1 MTMRLTSCLSRFLLA
16 VPVLAGCVATADAYP
31 EFQKFVQTRSGR
43 AINCAM
49 CHANSD
55 GPDGA
60 GFGQI
65 GGLSSEEITRLNQA
79 RAAFEPGQAVDSPI
93 LNKFGNHI
101 VATIGKTRLL
111 EFRNRPE
118 ELAAALGT
126 TSDLDGDGIPD
137 WREYLDGTHPLKK
150 TDGNPWLLFVN
161 NLSRY
166 RFHVIMIV
174 FATVLTIYGL
184 ANLLRGSSEVHDA
197 TQEPK

>member
-1 MTMRLTSCLSRFLLA
+1 
-16 VPVLAGCVATADAYP
+16 
-31 EFQKFVQTRSGR
+31 
-43 AINCAM
+43 
-49 CHANSD
+49 
-55 GPDGA
+55 
-60 GFGQI
+60 
-65 GGLSSEEITRLNQA
+65 
-79 RAAFEPGQAVDSPI
+79 
-93 LNKFGNHI
+93 
-101 VATIGKTRLL
+101 
-111 EFRNRPE
+111 
-118 ELAAALGT
+118 
-126 TSDLDGDGIPD
+126 DGIPD